1 MATKKAPS
9 SKAAAKTSS
18 AKNTSQLLDLIPAQE
33 TQANAAAPNTADS
46 ADTADTQ
53 AESPVKTTRKTA
65 AKTTKTTSKSTTKSA
80 TARTAA
86 KTTAKSASKTTA
98 SKTTASKTAAAK
110 TTTRRTTRT
119 KKDAASKAQALQ
131 FTDEELAA
139 MTAGRR
145 EIEDVRVHMIA
156 ASANEKAFIEEH
168 GLPEKS
174 FVYVLDK
181 NYEPLQREDEE
192 LPPEGEYTVLSMP
205 EEGRTVDRATAD
217 TADTPERLLQ
227 ASSGQ
232 ASEETAD
239 EAPARIRRRVTVP
252 KEAAGVATKD
262 VGRESEETGEDAGEE
277 LNASSSLSAFI
288 ARELKNHRTTAGRSK
303 DAEQPQ
309 EQAASTAEEPAS
321 DTSPD
326 GQPDLRPA
334 AHAGSD
340 TEESGKDEPVVD
352 DDEAGAGDESTE
364 RSDDDTDD
372 PDYLDDDEDGDEDG
386 DGDDADEE
394 DDEAPDAGDR
404 DDEPE
409 LDDAQIEELVSRNV
423 SLQEAKAGNDEDISP
438 FPALFQYGDGHVE
451 SCIIGASDQP
461 RMTPSEP
468 ERTHSFFRVCRRV
481 QIAETKDTP
490 LPAQGYW
497 IPSHPAPRSVSGY
510 NQFAHAAPQVKVL
523 SPEQVALAHDKVA
536 AMEHAHIISQP
547 KAQQVADAAPA
558 PVSAPAGGSGRRILI
573 CWVGKVDVS
582 AALRHD
588 TINPG
593 PIRMLLE
600 HVPPFDHVLL
610 LTTMTQSVLDTLRTW
625 LSPCISGEQ
634 LEIQRTPVTDLSD
647 HAQVSHTATE
657 AVDSIIERFHLPP
670 TGEGITFHLSPG
682 SPVTHAILILLAC
695 TRYTGV
701 TLMQTRLTGLG
712 KEPDI
717 VTVTLPEEIA
727 EALAVLNTDKAAP
740 GARRPALPQGT
751 ESGQDTATRNPAPSF
766 LSRHKTRQKETDLLQ
781 RFRAYRK
788 PHAAPKPAPAPQ
800 PAPQPVPTQPTV
812 IQAITHD
819 SLPLDLDLPMAMQEE
834 SSLRAPAVSIG
845 KPSRVSA
852 TALQPKEGDPPTISA
867 ALGKIYAKMQRVA
880 TMYLPILLLGESGS
894 GKSRLARYIHEW
906 SGRGGKF
913 ISLDCAGLTDEM
925 FICELF
931 GRGSASG
938 AKPREGAFR
947 KVRTGTLFLENVN
960 RLTPTQQSMLVRIL
974 APVGETKIA
983 LPASAPFPACTVR
996 IRVIASADTS
1006 LMADIRAGRFRT
1018 DLYYRLAGVSTTLP
1032 PVREYSYEERENLL
1046 RSFLVNLQQKLGQCW
1061 NFSGDAW
1068 QTLLDEKWPGNL
1080 REVARILQQI
1090 CLLSDSEATITRED
1104 VLQQLRQG
1112 RCPMP
1117 SDLDPYHQ
1125 SYGQSFSQS
1134 FGSVLPGH
1142 MADAASMP
1150 PSDFG
1155 PIIAGAADEEDED
1168 ETGGEGNGDFFV
1180 LGSGQNLDDTLSNM
1194 RIAKITEAMN
1204 KTNGNRVE
1212 AAKLLGLSYVQL
1224 NYTLKHMMNQ
1234 NQGRDSND

>member
-9 SKAAAKTSS
+9 SKSAAKTSS
-18 AKNTSQLLDLIPAQE
+18 AKKSSQLLDLIPD
-33 TQANAAAPNTADS
+33 QAPQTEAAAPDTAATAVT
-46 ADTADTQ
+46 ADTAEPK
-53 AESPVKTTRKTA
+53 AESAAKTTRKTA

-80 TARTAA
+80 TAKTTA
-86 KTTAKSASKTTA
+86 KTTARSASKATA
-98 SKTTASKTAAAK
+98 SKTSADKTTATK
-110 TTTRRTTRT
+110 TTTRRTARTR
-119 KKDAASKAQALQ
+119 KDAASRTAAPD
-131 FTDEELAA
+131 FTPEELAA

-145 EIEDVRVHMIA
+145 EIEDVRSQMIA
-156 ASANEKAFIEEH
+156 ASASGQTFIEEH
-168 GLPEKS
+168 GLPRKS

-181 NYEPLQREDEE
+181 DYEPLDREDEV
-192 LPPEGEYTVLSMP
+192 LPPEGSYTTLPMP
-205 EEGRTVDRATAD
+205 EQESAASQDPADTTAVSEPLAAGDTTAAKTGSGTRILKGTTSQQDDVDDAAHDLPEAGDRAD
-217 TADTPERLLQ
+217 
-227 ASSGQ
+227 
-232 ASEETAD
+232 D
-239 EAPARIRRRVTVP
+239 E
-252 KEAAGVATKD
+252 D
-262 VGRESEETGEDAGEE
+262 TGEEPGV
-277 LNASSSLSAFI
+277 SSSLSAFI
-288 ARELKNHRTTAGRSK
+288 ARELKSHRTTVRSR
-303 DAEQPQ
+303 
-309 EQAASTAEEPAS
+309 TAEPARDAAHVSAEDETASEASAADARDDEPAGKALLRAE
-321 DTSPD
+321 DTD
-326 GQPDLRPA
+326 VDA
-334 AHAGSD
+334 ANDDPSND
-340 TEESGKDEPVVD
+340 TIDDDIDED
-352 DDEAGAGDESTE
+352 IDDEAGTSDDAASPDEDEADDGPEDEDELENDES
-364 RSDDDTDD
+364 
-372 PDYLDDDEDGDEDG
+372 EDNDL
-386 DGDDADEE
+386 E
-394 DDEAPDAGDR
+394 DDESEDELE

-409 LDDAQIEELVSRNV
+409 IDDAQIEEYVSRNV
-423 SLQEAKAGNDEDISP
+423 SLQESKAGNDEDISP

-468 ERTHSFFRVCRRV
+468 ERVHSFFRTCRRV
-481 QIAETKDTP
+481 QLPGLRDTP
-490 LPAQGYW
+490 LPAEGYW
-497 IPSHPAPRSVSGY
+497 LPSHPAPRSASGY
-510 NQFAHAAPQVKVL
+510 NQFAHTAPQVKVL
-523 SPEQVALAHDKVA
+523 SPEQVVLAHDKVA
-536 AMEHAHIISQP
+536 AMEHAHTISQSSV
-547 KAQQVADAAPA
+547 QQAADPAPA
-558 PVSAPAGGSGRRILI
+558 PAGTAQSRILI

-582 AALRHD
+582 AAMRQD

-610 LTTMTQSVLDTLRTW
+610 LTTMNQSVLDTLRTW
-625 LSPCISGEQ
+625 LAPCVSGEQ
-634 LEIQRTPVTDLSD
+634 LEIQRTLVTDLSD
-647 HAQVSHTATE
+647 HAQVCHTATE

-682 SPVTHAILILLAC
+682 SPVTHAILLLLASI
-695 TRYTGV
+695 RYKGV

-717 VTVTLPEEIA
+717 LTITLPEEISR
-727 EALAVLNTDKAAP
+727 ALAVLNTDKEIAPLSVTAPAATQ
-740 GARRPALPQGT
+740 ASREM
-751 ESGQDTATRNPAPSF
+751 ESVREDTARGPVPSF
-766 LSRHKTRQKETDLLQ
+766 LAKPRARQKGADLLQ

-800 PAPQPVPTQPTV
+800 PAPVPAAPQPTV
-812 IQAITHD
+812 IQAIAHD
-819 SLPLDLDLPMAMQEE
+819 PLPLEFDLPMAIQEE
-834 SSLRAPAVSIG
+834 NSLRAPAASIG
-845 KPSRVSA
+845 KPSRISS
-852 TALQPKEGDPPTISA
+852 TALQPREGDPPTISA
-867 ALGKIYAKMQRVA
+867 ALGKVYAKMQRVA
-880 TMYLPILLLGESGS
+880 TMYLPILLLGESGC

-925 FICELF
+925 FVCELF

-983 LPASAPFPACTVR
+983 LPASSPFPACTVR
-996 IRVIASADTS
+996 IRVIASADPS

-1080 REVARILQQI
+1080 REVSRILQQI
-1090 CLLSDSEATITRED
+1090 CLLSDSEATITREE

-1117 SDLDPYHQ
+1117 CDHEACGQ
-1125 SYGQSFSQS
+1125 SYG
-1134 FGSVLPGH
+1134 GGCLPGH
-1142 MADAASMP
+1142 LPETSMAA
-1150 PSDFG
+1150 SDFG
-1155 PIIAGAADEEDED
+1155 PIIAGAADEDESGD
-1168 ETGGEGNGDFFV
+1168 EGSDDFFV
-1180 LGSGQNLDDTLSNM
+1180 LGSGQNLDDTLSSM

-1204 KTNGNRVE
+1204 RTNGNRVE

-1234 NQGRDSND
+1234 NQNMGRDD